1 MSYAERTS
9 VPVERS
15 RAELEEVL
23 KRAGAEA
30 FAYAWKDVLKFSPEA
45 RGGRGGDVQHR
56 IFQLGFT
63 LKRLPIRV
71 DLPMPALLEFARSAA
86 GRVRTPLQCEQA
98 RADEEK
104 RRWRSLLLVVKAKL
118 EAIATGITTIEKEF
132 LADVVVG
139 GSTVGQEF
147 GGEVCRLVRDGK
159 VPKLL
164 GE

>member
-1 MSYAERTS
+1 VSYAERTS

-15 RAELEEVL
+15 RAELEAL
-23 KRAGAEA
+23 LARAGAEA
-30 FAYAWKDVLKFSPEA
+30 FAYAWKDVDQWREA
-45 RGGRGGDVQHR
+45 ARRDVR
-56 IFQLGFT
+56 VRVFQLGFT

-71 DLPMPALLEFARSAA
+71 DLPMPALDEFARSSA
-86 GRVRTPLQCEQA
+86 GRVRTPLQREQA
-98 RADEEK
+98 RADEER
-104 RRWRSLLLVVKAKL
+104 RRWRALVLVVKAKL
-118 EAIATGITTIEKEF
+118 EAVATGITTFEKEF

-147 GGEVCRLVRDGK
+147 GGELCRLVRDGK

>member
-9 VPVERS
+9 VSVDRS
-15 RAELEEVL
+15 KAELEVLL

-30 FAYAWKDVLKFSPEA
+30 FAYAWKDVAIWRETA
-45 RGGRGGDVQHR
+45 RRDVTVR

-71 DLPMPALLEFARSAA
+71 DLPMPGLEEFAKSPA
-86 GRVRTPLQCEQA
+86 GRIRTALQREAA
-98 RADEEK
+98 REDEEK
-104 RRWRSLLLVVKAKL
+104 RRWRSLVLVVKAKL
-118 EAIATGITTIEKEF
+118 EAVATGITTIEKEF

-147 GGEVCRLVRDGK
+147 GGEVCRIVRDGK